1 MTGKR
6 SRTGAILAAAV
17 LITAGFTVAVVE
29 MLHLPRGSIW
39 IVIALAVGAL
49 VVIRAATR

>member
-6 SRTGAILAAAV
+6 SRTGTILAAAV

-29 MLHLPRGSIW
+29 MLRLPKGSIW
-39 IVIALAVGAL
+39 IVVALAVGAL